1 METPSR
7 MIRLIVE
14 RLVLSVLLVLIASAA
29 IFFLM
34 SLVPG
39 DPARTILGANATPD
53 LVARLREQLGLDQP
67 LPVQYG
73 DWLAGLLHGDL
84 GESVLSGDPVL
95 SLIAVRAPVTLSLV
109 LLSTLVVAV
118 VGAGLGLLSAVRGG
132 AIGRFLDA
140 ISLVGLALPSYWVAI
155 VLVAVFAVAVR
166 VFPATGYTPIADDP
180 GRWLL
185 SLVLPVAAL
194 SLGGVTIVAKQ
205 MRDSALD
212 VLSRDYIR
220 VLRGSGVRERS
231 ILLKHVLRN
240 AALPSLTVVGI
251 TVVGSLTGA
260 VFVENVF
267 VLPGLGSLVTQA
279 TTSHDLPVVLGVG
292 VVFTLFVVVVNLVV
306 DVLYGVLN
314 PKVRVR

>member
-1 METPSR
+1 
-7 MIRLIVE
+7 MIRLILT
-14 RLVLSVLLVLIASAA
+14 RLALSILLVLIASAA

-53 LVARLREQLGLDQP
+53 LVARLREQLGLDRP
-67 LPVQYG
+67 LAVQYG
-73 DWLAGLLHGDL
+73 AWLAGLLHGNL
-84 GESVLSGDPVL
+84 GESVLSGDPVI
-95 SLIAVRAPVTLSLV
+95 SLIVARIPVTLSLL
-109 LLSTLVVAV
+109 LLSTLVI
-118 VGAGLGLLSAVRGG
+118 AGLGTLLGLLSAIRGG
-132 AIGRFLDA
+132 VLGRFLDA

-155 VLVAVFAVAVR
+155 VLVALFAVAIR
-166 VFPATGYTPIADDP
+166 IFPATGYTAFADDP

-185 SLVLPVAAL
+185 SLILPVAAL

-220 VLRGSGVRERS
+220 VLRATGIRERT
-231 ILLKHVLRN
+231 ILFKHILRN
-240 AALPSLTVVGI
+240 AALPSLTVLGI
-251 TVVGSLTGA
+251 TIVGALTGA

-292 VVFTLFVVVVNLVV
+292 VFFTLFVIVVNLAI
-306 DVLYGVLN
+306 DILYGVLN

>member
-1 METPSR
+1 

-14 RLVLSVLLVLIASAA
+14 RLILSVILVLIASAA

-39 DPARTILGANATPD
+39 DPARTILGANATPE
-53 LVARLREQLGLDQP
+53 LVARLREQMGLNQP

-73 DWLAGLLHGDL
+73 TWLAGVVRGNF
-84 GESVLSGDPVL
+84 GESVLSGEPVM
-95 SLIAVRAPVTLSLV
+95 SLIAVRLPVTLSLV
-109 LLSTLVVAV
+109 LLSTVVVAV
-118 VGAGLGLLSAVRGG
+118 AGTTIGLLSAVRGG
-132 AIGRFLDA
+132 VVGRALDT

-155 VLVAVFAVAVR
+155 VLVALFAVAIR
-166 VFPATGYTPIADDP
+166 IFPATGYVAFGDNP

-185 SLVLPVAAL
+185 SLILPVAAL

-212 VLSRDYIR
+212 VLGRDYIR
-220 VLRGSGVRERS
+220 VLRGSGIRES
-231 ILLKHVLRN
+231 TIVVKHVLRN
-240 AALPSLTVVGI
+240 AALPSLTVIGI

-292 VVFTLFVVVVNLVV
+292 VVFTVFVIIVNLAV

>member
-1 METPSR
+1 V
-7 MIRLIVE
+7 IRLIVT
-14 RLVLSVLLVLIASAA
+14 RLVLSAILVVIASLA
-29 IFFLM
+29 IFLLM

-73 DWLAGLLHGDL
+73 EWLAGLLHGDL
-84 GESVLSGDPVL
+84 GQSVLSGDPVTQ
-95 SLIAVRAPVTLSLV
+95 LILARVPVTLSLL
-109 LLSTLVVAV
+109 LLSTLAISAL
-118 VGAGLGLLSAVRGG
+118 GALIGLGSAVRGG
-132 AIGRFLDA
+132 AVGRLLDTV
-140 ISLVGLALPSYWVAI
+140 SLVGLALPSYWVAI
-155 VLVAVFAVAVR
+155 VLVALFAVAIR
-166 VFPATGYTPIADDP
+166 IFPATGYSPLADGP
-180 GRWLL
+180 VAWFL

-194 SLGGVTIVAKQ
+194 SLGGITIVAKQ

-212 VLSRDYIR
+212 VLARDYIR
-220 VLRGSGVRERS
+220 VLRASGIRERS
-231 ILLKHVLRN
+231 IVFKHVLRN
-240 AALPSLTVVGI
+240 AALPSLTVLGI

-292 VVFTLFVVVVNLVV
+292 VFFTLFVIVVNLVI

>member
-1 METPSR
+1 

-14 RLVLSVLLVLIASAA
+14 RLILSVILVLIASAA

-39 DPARTILGANATPD
+39 DPARTILGANATPE
-53 LVARLREQLGLDQP
+53 LVARLREQLGLNQP

-73 DWLAGLLHGDL
+73 SWLAGLVHGDF
-84 GESVLSGDPVL
+84 GESVLSGDSVL
-95 SLIAVRAPVTLSLV
+95 SLISVRLPVTLSLV

-118 VGAGLGLLSAVRGG
+118 LGTAIGLLSAVRGG
-132 AIGRFLDA
+132 LVGRALDV
-140 ISLVGLALPSYWVAI
+140 ISLAGLALPSYWIAI
-155 VLVAVFAVAVR
+155 VLVALFAVVIR
-166 VFPATGYTPIADDP
+166 IFPATGYTAFGANP

-220 VLRGSGVRERS
+220 VLRGSGIRESS
-231 ILLKHVLRN
+231 IVVKHVLRN

-292 VVFTLFVVVVNLVV
+292 VVFTVFVIIVNLAV

-314 PKVRVR
+314 PKVRTR

>member
-1 METPSR
+1 
-7 MIRLIVE
+7 MIRLIVT
-14 RLVLSVLLVLIASAA
+14 RLVLSAVLVVIASLA
-29 IFFLM
+29 IFVLM
-34 SLVPG
+34 SFVPG

-73 DWLAGLLHGDL
+73 EWLAGVLHGDL
-84 GESVLSGDPVL
+84 GQSVLSGDPVAQ
-95 SLIAVRAPVTLSLV
+95 LIAVRLPVTLSLL
-109 LLSTLVVAV
+109 LLSTLAISVIGTV
-118 VGAGLGLLSAVRGG
+118 VGLGSAVRGG
-132 AIGRFLDA
+132 PLGRLLDTV
-140 ISLVGLALPSYWVAI
+140 SLVGLALPSYWVAI
-155 VLVAVFAVAVR
+155 VLVALFAVAIR
-166 VFPATGYTPIADDP
+166 VFPATGYQPFVDGP
-180 GRWLL
+180 VPWFL

-194 SLGGVTIVAKQ
+194 SLGGITIVAKQ

-212 VLSRDYIR
+212 VLGRDYIR
-220 VLRGSGVRERS
+220 VLRASGIRERS
-231 ILLKHVLRN
+231 IVFKHVLRN
-240 AALPSLTVVGI
+240 AALPSLTVLGI
-251 TVVGSLTGA
+251 TVVGALTGA

-292 VVFTLFVVVVNLVV
+292 VVFTLVVIVVNLVV

>member
-1 METPSR
+1 
-7 MIRLIVE
+7 MIRLILT
-14 RLVLSVLLVLIASAA
+14 RLALSILLVLVASAA

-39 DPARTILGANATPD
+39 DPARTILGANATPE
-53 LVARLREQLGLDQP
+53 LVARLREQLGLDRP
-67 LPVQYG
+67 LALQYG
-73 DWLAGLLHGDL
+73 TWLAGAVRGDL
-84 GESVLSGDPVL
+84 GESVLSGDPVI
-95 SLIAVRAPVTLSLV
+95 SLIVARIPVTLSLL
-109 LLSTLVVAV
+109 LLSTLVIAV
-118 VGAGLGLLSAVRGG
+118 LGTVLGLLSAIRGG
-132 AIGRFLDA
+132 ALGRLLDA
-140 ISLVGLALPSYWVAI
+140 VSLVGLALPSYWVAI
-155 VLVAVFAVAVR
+155 VLVALFAVAIR
-166 VFPATGYTPIADDP
+166 IFPATGYIAFGDDP

-185 SLVLPVAAL
+185 SLILPVAAL

-220 VLRGSGVRERS
+220 VLRATGIRERN
-231 ILLKHVLRN
+231 ILFKHILRN
-240 AALPSLTVVGI
+240 AALPSLTVLGI
-251 TVVGSLTGA
+251 TVVGALMGA

-292 VVFTLFVVVVNLVV
+292 VFFTLFVIVVNLVI
-306 DVLYGVLN
+306 DILYGLLN